1 MYKVGT
7 VDFENLNYSHVATS
21 STYSGAWQRAKLI
34 ALEYGGEEPVSD
46 GDVKEGRGDRELV
59 YCPDA
64 EDYGAMII
72 KVDDVM
78 SEDFVAQRVVMKGGR
93 VRVAD
98 AVYKHTL
105 LEELVGK
112 RMTIYRDDLRL
123 FVLLDGE
130 RRYLFG

>member
-1 MYKVGT
+1 MY
-7 VDFENLNYSHVATS
+7 DNL
-21 STYSGAWQRAKLI
+21 K
-34 ALEYGGEEPVSD
+34 D
-46 GDVKEGRGDRELV
+46 KE
-59 YCPDA
+59 
-64 EDYGAMII
+64 
-72 KVDDVM
+72 VDDAL

-98 AVYKHTL
+98 AVYKHPL